1 MRHLDRYRSFT
12 AIPTNS
18 GDTAR
23 PATRRDGGRLVGR
36 TPPRAYCR
44 SSTSTRV
51 STCVA
56 VSPSRS
62 MSHEHEEQVGRL
74 LKTSVHRWGV
84 PLCSN
89 PCSNPGTSRRNAVRQ
104 QRPVGL
110 DFTFRVRRGASEEH
124 GATRFPLPSP
134 WPWRPSRP
142 AQWRGRASPTMSP
155 TMPAP
160 AAHSTRVTHAP
171 HVHRL
176 WFAHST
182 LTTSCSSGGS

>member
-1 MRHLDRYRSFT
+1 MRHLDRCRSFT

-84 PLCSN
+84 PLCRN

-104 QRPVGL
+104 QRPLAWISRSECVV
-110 DFTFRVRRGASEEH
+110 VRRRSTAPPDSPFRPPGH
-124 GATRFPLPSP
+124 GDH
-134 WPWRPSRP
+134 
-142 AQWRGRASPTMSP
+142 RGRLSGVGERHPQC
-155 TMPAP
+155 
-160 AAHSTRVTHAP
+160 HLQC
-171 HVHRL
+171 RL
-176 WFAHST
+176 PP
-182 LTTSCSSGGS
+182 LTQLA